1 MKNNIIIGAGISGL
15 AFGYFTKQPFIIFE
29 KESNV
34 GGLCKSIKDNGF
46 IFDYSGHFIHIK
58 DNKIKLLIE
67 KLIGKKLLKVQRNSV
82 ILFKG
87 KILPFPFQA
96 NLYYLDEKY
105 KQECIKGIQN
115 RKDVKIYDDMPFID
129 WAKAMFGDGITKYF
143 MQPYNQKL
151 WNYNLKKLTADWTAP
166 FVPKP
171 KQESIIESAYKK
183 NDTKYGYNSYFY
195 YPQNNGCQ
203 EMIDG
208 FYKKLKSGIVTDSKV
223 KEIDLENK
231 KILAGDKYYFYTN
244 IISSMPLKE
253 LLLSIKNLPKHISV
267 LIKNLECTSTRCI
280 NLGIKYKKSLP
291 QKIKDVHWIYI
302 PEKKYPF
309 YRVGVYSNVSNKLAP
324 KNCYSLYVEMS
335 DTKDCDN
342 MIPLLKDIG
351 IINIDDEILS
361 LNVVDM
367 KYAYVIFNKERK
379 KTLDTIFKF
388 LKENNI
394 YCIGRYGSW
403 EYSFIEKNI
412 IDAKNLAL
420 TLNKIKEKKI
430 K

>member
-1 MKNNIIIGAGISGL
+1 MKKNIVIGAGISGL

-29 KESNV
+29 KESTV

-46 IFDYSGHFIHIK
+46 TFDYSGHFIHIK
-58 DNKIKLLIE
+58 DNKIKFLIE
-67 KLIGKKLLKVQRNSV
+67 KLIGKKLLKVQRNSI
-82 ILFKG
+82 ILFKD

-115 RKDVKIYDDMPFID
+115 SKNIKTYDDMPFIN
-129 WAKAMFGDGITKYF
+129 WARTMFGDGITKYF

-151 WNYNLKKLTADWTAP
+151 WNYNLKKLTAAWTAP

-171 KQESIIESAYKK
+171 KQEKIIEYAYKK
-183 NDTKYGYNSYFY
+183 NDTKYGYNSFFY

-203 EMIDG
+203 EMING
-208 FYKKLKSGIVTDSKV
+208 FYKKLENSIITNSKV

-231 KILAGDKYYFYTN
+231 KVLAGDKYYSYTN

-253 LLLSIKNLPKHISV
+253 LLLIIKNLPKEICQ

-280 NLGIKYKKSLP
+280 NIGLKYKKNLP
-291 QKIKDVHWIYI
+291 EKIKGIHWIYI

-309 YRVGVYSNVSNKLAP
+309 YRVGIYSNVSKKLAP

-335 DTKDCDN
+335 NIKNCDN
-342 MIPLLKDIG
+342 IIPLLKDIG

-367 KYAYVIFNKERK
+367 KYAYVIFNKERQETLNKINTFLNK
-379 KTLDTIFKF
+379 K
-388 LKENNI
+388 NI
-394 YCIGRYGSW
+394 YCIGRYGTW

-412 IDAKNLAL
+412 TDAKNLAL
-420 TLNKIKEKKI
+420 TLNIIK
-430 K
+430 

>member
-46 IFDYSGHFIHIK
+46 VFDYSGHFIHIK

-67 KLIGKKLLKVQRNSV
+67 KLIGKKLLKVQRNSI
-82 ILFKG
+82 ILFKD

-420 TLNKIKEKKI
+420 TLNKIK
-430 K
+430 

>member
-1 MKNNIIIGAGISGL
+1 MENNIIIGAGISGL

-46 IFDYSGHFIHIK
+46 TFDYSGHFIHIK

-82 ILFKG
+82 ILFKD

-115 RKDVKIYDDMPFID
+115 RKDVEIYDDMPFID

-151 WNYNLKKLTADWTAP
+151 WNYNLKKLTASWTAP

-208 FYKKLKSGIVTDSKV
+208 FYKKLKTNIVTDCKV

-231 KILAGDKYYFYTN
+231 RILAGNKYYFYTN

-253 LLLSIKNLPKHISV
+253 LLLSIKNLPKNISV
-267 LIKNLECTSTRCI
+267 LIKNLDCTSTRCI
-280 NLGIKYKKSLP
+280 NLGIKYKKDLP

-324 KNCYSLYVEMS
+324 KNCYSLYVEMA

-342 MIPLLKDIG
+342 IIPLLKDIG

-394 YCIGRYGSW
+394 YCTGRYGSW

-420 TLNKIKEKKI
+420 NLNKIKSK
-430 K
+430 

>member
-1 MKNNIIIGAGISGL
+1 MKKNIVIGAGISGL
-15 AFGYFTKQPFIIFE
+15 AFGYFTKKPFVILE
-29 KESNV
+29 KESTV

-46 IFDYSGHFIHIK
+46 TFDYSGHFIHIK
-58 DNKIKLLIE
+58 DNKIKCLIE

-82 ILFKG
+82 ILFKD

-115 RKDVKIYDDMPFID
+115 RKNIKIYDDMPFIN
-129 WAKAMFGDGITKYF
+129 WSKAMFGDGITKYF

-151 WNYNLKKLTADWTAP
+151 WNYNLKKLTAAWTAP

-171 KQESIIESAYKK
+171 KQENIIKSAYKK

-203 EMIDG
+203 EMING
-208 FYKKLKSGIVTDSKV
+208 FYKKLKNSIFTNSKV
-223 KEIDLENK
+223 KEIDLKNK
-231 KILAGDKYYFYTN
+231 KVLAGGKYYSYTN

-253 LLLSIKNLPKHISV
+253 LLLIIKNLPKEICQ

-280 NLGIKYKKSLP
+280 NIGLKYKKSLP
-291 QKIKDVHWIYI
+291 KKIKDIHWIYI
-302 PEKKYPF
+302 PEQKYPF
-309 YRVGVYSNVSNKLAP
+309 YRVGIYSNVSKKLAP

-335 DTKDCDN
+335 NIKNCDN
-342 MIPLLKDIG
+342 IIPLLKDIG

-367 KYAYVIFNKERK
+367 KYAYVIFNKERQESLNKINTFLNK
-379 KTLDTIFKF
+379 K
-388 LKENNI
+388 NI
-394 YCIGRYGSW
+394 YCIGRYGTW

-412 IDAKNLAL
+412 TDAKNLAL
-420 TLNKIKEKKI
+420 TLNRIN
-430 K
+430 

>member
-46 IFDYSGHFIHIK
+46 VFDYSGHFIHIK

-82 ILFKG
+82 ILFKD

-367 KYAYVIFNKERK
+367 KYAYVILKKERK

-420 TLNKIKEKKI
+420 TLNKIK
-430 K
+430 

>member
-1 MKNNIIIGAGISGL
+1 MKKNIVIGAGISGL

-29 KESNV
+29 KESTV

-46 IFDYSGHFIHIK
+46 TFDYSGHFIHIK
-58 DNKIKLLIE
+58 DNKIKFLIE
-67 KLIGKKLLKVQRNSV
+67 KLIGKKLLKVQRNSI
-82 ILFKG
+82 ILFKD

-115 RKDVKIYDDMPFID
+115 RKNIKIYDDMPFIN
-129 WAKAMFGDGITKYF
+129 WARTMFGDGITKYF

-151 WNYNLKKLTADWTAP
+151 WNYNLKKLTAAWTAP

-171 KQESIIESAYKK
+171 KQEKIIEYAYKK
-183 NDTKYGYNSYFY
+183 NDTKYGYNSFFY

-203 EMIDG
+203 EMING
-208 FYKKLKSGIVTDSKV
+208 FYKKLENSIITNSKV

-231 KILAGDKYYFYTN
+231 KVLAGDKYYSYTN

-253 LLLSIKNLPKHISV
+253 LLLIIKNLPKEICQ

-280 NLGIKYKKSLP
+280 NIGLKYKKNLP
-291 QKIKDVHWIYI
+291 EKIKGIHWIYI

-309 YRVGVYSNVSNKLAP
+309 YRVGIYSNVSKKLAP

-335 DTKDCDN
+335 NIKNCDN
-342 MIPLLKDIG
+342 IIPLLKDIG

-367 KYAYVIFNKERK
+367 KYAYVIFNKERQETLNKINTFLNK
-379 KTLDTIFKF
+379 K
-388 LKENNI
+388 NI
-394 YCIGRYGSW
+394 YCIGRYGTW

-412 IDAKNLAL
+412 TDAKNLAL
-420 TLNKIKEKKI
+420 TLNRIN
-430 K
+430 

>member
-46 IFDYSGHFIHIK
+46 VFDYSGHFIHIK

-82 ILFKG
+82 ILFKD

-420 TLNKIKEKKI
+420 TLNKIK
-430 K
+430 

>member
-1 MKNNIIIGAGISGL
+1 MENNIIIGAGISGL

-46 IFDYSGHFIHIK
+46 TFDYSGHFIHIK

-82 ILFKG
+82 ILFKD

-115 RKDVKIYDDMPFID
+115 RKDVEIYDDMPFID

-151 WNYNLKKLTADWTAP
+151 WNYNLKKLTASWTAP

-208 FYKKLKSGIVTDSKV
+208 FYKKLKTNIVTDCKV

-231 KILAGDKYYFYTN
+231 RILAGNKYYFYTN

-253 LLLSIKNLPKHISV
+253 LLLSIKNLPKNISM
-267 LIKNLECTSTRCI
+267 LIKNLDCTSTRCI
-280 NLGIKYKKSLP
+280 NLGIKYKKDLP

-324 KNCYSLYVEMS
+324 KNCYSLYVEMA

-342 MIPLLKDIG
+342 IIPLLKDIG

-394 YCIGRYGSW
+394 YCTGRYGSW

-420 TLNKIKEKKI
+420 NLNKIKSK
-430 K
+430 

>member
-1 MKNNIIIGAGISGL
+1 MTNNIVIGAGISGL
-15 AFGYFTKQPFIIFE
+15 SFGYFSKKPFIIFE
-29 KESNV
+29 KENTA

-46 IFDYSGHFIHIK
+46 TFDYSGHFIHIK
-58 DNKIKLLIE
+58 DKKIKSLIE
-67 KLIGKKLLKVQRNSV
+67 KLIGKKLLTVKRNSV
-82 ILFKG
+82 ILFDN
-87 KILPFPFQA
+87 KIISFPFQA
-96 NLYYLDEKY
+96 NLYYLTEKQ
-105 KQECIKGIQN
+105 KQKCIKGIKN
-115 RKDVKIYDDMPFID
+115 RKKIKIYDDMPFID
-129 WAKAMFGDGITKYF
+129 WAKAMFGNGITEYF

-420 TLNKIKEKKI
+420 TLNKIK
-430 K
+430 

>member
-1 MKNNIIIGAGISGL
+1 MKKNIVIGAGISGL

-29 KESNV
+29 KESTV

-46 IFDYSGHFIHIK
+46 TFDYSGHFIHIK
-58 DNKIKLLIE
+58 DNKIKFLIE
-67 KLIGKKLLKVQRNSV
+67 KLIGKKLLKVQRNSI
-82 ILFKG
+82 ILFKD

-115 RKDVKIYDDMPFID
+115 RKNIKIYDDMPFIN
-129 WAKAMFGDGITKYF
+129 WARTMFGDGITKYF

-151 WNYNLKKLTADWTAP
+151 WNYNLKKLTAAWTAP

-171 KQESIIESAYKK
+171 KQEKIIEYAYKK
-183 NDTKYGYNSYFY
+183 NDTKYGYNSFFY

-203 EMIDG
+203 EMING
-208 FYKKLKSGIVTDSKV
+208 FYKKLENSIITNSKV

-231 KILAGDKYYFYTN
+231 KVLAGDKYYSYTN

-253 LLLSIKNLPKHISV
+253 LLLIIKNLPKEICQ

-280 NLGIKYKKSLP
+280 NIGLKYKKNLP
-291 QKIKDVHWIYI
+291 EKIKGIHWIYI

-309 YRVGVYSNVSNKLAP
+309 YRVGIYSNVSKKLAP

-335 DTKDCDN
+335 NIKNCDN
-342 MIPLLKDIG
+342 IIPLLKDIG

-367 KYAYVIFNKERK
+367 KYAYVIFNKERQETLNKINTFLNK
-379 KTLDTIFKF
+379 K
-388 LKENNI
+388 NI
-394 YCIGRYGSW
+394 YCIGRYGTW

-412 IDAKNLAL
+412 TDAKNLAL
-420 TLNKIKEKKI
+420 TLNIIK
-430 K
+430 